1 MGCTE
6 SVPIAPQQKQYSN
19 NQQYLPSNPTL
30 PSAQYQQ
37 SYQAPPQSYY
47 SQPQYQQKYYAT
59 AQMYPQQYVQ
69 PQQYAQPQQYVQPQQ
84 YAQTQY
90 YTQQPNYVPQQY
102 YVQPQVQ
109 NQRPST
115 MNTVAAVAG
124 GVILGDMISDMI
136 DPCD

>member
-6 SVPIAPQQKQYSN
+6 SVPIAPQQKPYSN

-30 PSAQYQQ
+30 PSTQNQ
-37 SYQAPPQSYY
+37 QSYY
-47 SQPQYQQKYYAT
+47 SQPQYQQKYYTT
-59 AQMYPQQYVQ
+59 AQMYPNTQTQYYQPQYTQQQYYQ
-69 PQQYAQPQQYVQPQQ
+69 PQYAQQQYAQQQY
-84 YAQTQY
+84 YA
-90 YTQQPNYVPQQY
+90 QQPNYVPQQV

-124 GVILGDMISDMI
+124 GVILGDMISDMLDPI
-136 DPCD
+136 D